1 MKYARF
7 NENGIALETFV
18 PPVGFS
24 ISDCFVAE
32 IAAQFE
38 PVPDDLQA
46 NDPRPVVEAVVETPV
61 ETPVT
66 E

>member
-7 NENGIALETFV
+7 NESGIALETFT
-18 PPVGFS
+18 PPEGFS
-24 ISDCFVAE
+24 ISDCFVPD

-46 NDPRPVVEAVVETPV
+46 NDPRPVVEETPPA
-61 ETPVT
+61 E
-66 E
+66 